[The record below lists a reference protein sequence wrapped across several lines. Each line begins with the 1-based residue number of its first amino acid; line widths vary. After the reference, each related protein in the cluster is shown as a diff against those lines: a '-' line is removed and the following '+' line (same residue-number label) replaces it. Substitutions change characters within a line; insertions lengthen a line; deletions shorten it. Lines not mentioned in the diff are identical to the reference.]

1 MPLRRDIT
9 QQRNTGQLHDTR
21 GKVAAAGRGPMP
33 RFALGTLALPVLA
46 ALILFSPIVRA
57 TTYKWVDDQ
66 GKVHYTDKIP
76 PEAVNKGSIELNKE
90 GVPIKKNDA
99 ALTPEQRRAREV
111 EEERSRQAAKI
122 RDEIQR
128 KDRALLQTYTSESEI
143 DLSKRRA
150 LGTIEGQIQSAQA
163 YMATLNKRKEEIQTR
178 VAALGNNPQPPSL
191 EREITNVNEEL
202 AKQADL
208 IAAKRKEIVV
218 VSARYDADK
227 QRWRD
232 LRTIAETESLGT
244 TSASG
249 SGSTGRSGGAI
260 PTGTK
265 K

>member
-1 MPLRRDIT
+1 MR
-9 QQRNTGQLHDTR
+9 Q
-21 GKVAAAGRGPMP
+21 
-33 RFALGTLALPVLA
+33 FAHGTLALLVLA
-46 ALILFSPIVRA
+46 AFIHFSPIVRA

-128 KDRALLQTYTSESEI
+128 KDRALLQTYTTESEI
-143 DLSKRRA
+143 ELSKRRA

-191 EREITNVNEEL
+191 EREIANVNEEL

-208 IAAKRKEIVV
+208 IAAKRREIVV

-244 TSASG
+244 TSAG
-249 SGSTGRSGGAI
+249 GAGTTGRSGGAI

>member
-9 QQRNTGQLHDTR
+9 QQRNTVLRRDIR
-21 GKVAAAGRGPMP
+21 GTVAAAGRGPM
-33 RFALGTLALPVLA
+33 RQFALGTLALLVLA
-46 ALILFSPIVRA
+46 ALILLSPTVRA

-99 ALTPEQRRAREV
+99 ALTPEQRRAREA

-128 KDRALLQTYTSESEI
+128 KDRALLQTYTTESEI
-143 DLSKRRA
+143 ELSKRRA

-191 EREITNVNEEL
+191 EREIANVNEEL

-208 IAAKRKEIVV
+208 IAAKRREIVV

-232 LRTIAETESLGT
+232 LRTIAETESLGA
-244 TSASG
+244 TSAG
-249 SGSTGRSGGAI
+249 GAGTTGRSGGAI